1 MKIAK
6 NKEGEYI
13 DILDS
18 LPNEE
23 YFCVNCNKNII
34 RNFGSK
40 KKFFS
45 HQHDHSYDCELKV
58 AKIEKELSNITS
70 NKKINNLHFVE
81 EVLDLDYD
89 ENNPLLKGLNKQQ
102 IQAVLHKDHPCLV
115 ISSAGSGKTKVLTHR
130 IAYLIQQGVFPENI
144 LAITFS
150 KKAAEEMKSRLY
162 KLDENIQNVNVG
174 TFHSICY
181 SMIREQNYI
190 SNTKVIK
197 NWQQTKFLEEV
208 IKQNKL
214 KINWDYKS
222 FLNFISLQKN
232 NMITPDDELLIPE
245 NIEFL
250 RDDLETIYFEYEKL
264 KDNEHLIDFDDML
277 LKCYTMLKEN
287 SNIREYYQNQFKYI
301 LVDEFNDTNNIQFE
315 LLKLLLNK
323 DENLFVVGDD
333 KQEIYEF
340 RFANISIML
349 DFQKVFPTTKIIKLN
364 INYRSTRNIVEL
376 SNKLIS
382 HNKNQLDNVSKSNIG
397 YCKPIEI
404 NDYYDEDKEGDK
416 IAKKIQELH
425 NQGYK
430 YKDIAILYRCNAQ
443 SRAIEDAF
451 IVNKIP
457 YIIISGINFLQRK
470 EIADIIAYL
479 KVIQN
484 HSNDTAIKRII
495 NIPNRYL
502 GNAFINQISN
512 YAEYN
517 NKSIF
522 DSLID
527 PKAIQGK
534 KYWENNAYNLYNTID
549 DLSCDINISP
559 EKLIENVI
567 SKIKYIDYLM
577 KLNDDSNIEDRIDNI
592 ETFKTIASKFT
603 NLDELLEYI
612 DKTINESNKNNS
624 KLDKVKMLSIHK
636 SKGMEFPVVFLIGVN
651 KDLLPHKK
659 ADNIEEERRICY
671 VGVSRAEK
679 LLYISYTQKY
689 NRKDAGK
696 SIFISNMKN

>member
-603 NLDELLEYI
+603 NLDELLEYV
-612 DKTINESNKNNS
+612 DKTISESNKNNS
-624 KLDKVKMLSIHK
+624 KLDKVKMMTIHK
-636 SKGMEFPVVFLIGVN
+636 SKGMEFPVVFLVGVN

-659 ADNIEEERRICY
+659 AENIEEERRICY
-671 VGVSRAEK
+671 VGVSRAMKE
-679 LLYISYTQKY
+679 LYISYTKMY
-689 NRKDAGK
+689 NRNKVGK
-696 SIFISNMKN
+696 SIFISNMK

>member
-6 NKEGEYI
+6 NEKGEYI
-13 DILDS
+13 NILDS
-18 LPNEE
+18 LPNEK
-23 YFCVNCNKNII
+23 YFCMNCQERVI

-58 AKIEKELSNITS
+58 AKIEKELFNTMG
-70 NKKINNLHFVE
+70 NKKINESPPIE
-81 EVLDLDYD
+81 EILDLDYD
-89 ENNPLLKGLNKQQ
+89 KNNPLLKGLNKQQ
-102 IQAVLHKDHPCLV
+102 IQAVLHKNHPCLV
-115 ISSAGSGKTKVLTHR
+115 VSSAGSGKTKVLTHR
-130 IAYLIQQGVFPENI
+130 ITYLIQQGVFPENI

-162 KLDENIQNVNVG
+162 KLDNNIQNVNIG

-197 NWQQTKFLEEV
+197 NWQQTKFLEEI

-214 KINWDYKS
+214 KIDWDYKS

-232 NMITPDDELLIPE
+232 NMITSEDELLISDS
-245 NIEFL
+245 IEFL
-250 RDDLETIYFEYEKL
+250 KNDLKTIYSEYERL

-287 SNIREYYQNQFKYI
+287 PNIREYYQNQYKYI

-340 RFANISIML
+340 RFADISIML
-349 DFQKVFPTTKIIKLN
+349 NFQKVFPNTKIIKLN
-364 INYRSTRNIVEL
+364 INYRSTRDIVEL

-382 HNKNQLDNVSKSNIG
+382 HNKNQLDNVSKSNTG
-397 YCKPIEI
+397 YYKPIKI
-404 NDYYDEDKEGDK
+404 NNYYDEDEEGNK
-416 IAKKIQELH
+416 IAKTIQQLH
-425 NQGYK
+425 NQGYQ

-443 SRAIEDAF
+443 SRAMEDAF
-451 IVNKIP
+451 ITNRIP

-484 HSNDTAIKRII
+484 HNNNLAIKRII

-527 PKAIQGK
+527 QKAIQGK
-534 KYWENNAYNLYNTID
+534 KYWENNAYDLYNTID
-549 DLSCDINISP
+549 NLSYNTDMSP
-559 EKLIENVI
+559 EKLIDKIV

-659 ADNIEEERRICY
+659 ADNVEEERRICY